1 MRVAAVE
8 PERGSEVERPGAPQH
23 ADGQVAQCRHDL
35 RAGAGADLVSRRVFD
50 QGAFLEPCAGADQC
64 DQMGCVER
72 APPGLCG
79 LDDLVAR
86 GWVVEDAGKLA
97 LTEDVETADFVT
109 TINVLRRIVANLGGN
124 SDLP

>member
-1 MRVAAVE
+1 MTCG
-8 PERGSEVERPGAPQH
+8 PAP
-23 ADGQVAQCRHDL
+23 ARTWF
-35 RAGAGADLVSRRVFD
+35 LVGVFD